1 MELSIPTLNLEIHY
15 LRRLQNYQLCDGRL
29 CNQQYKCFNFFEKA
43 NSLVSVSGVD
53 KGGVQGV
60 RTPPRAHPYTFT
72 TE

>member
-1 MELSIPTLNLEIHY
+1 MILEL
-15 LRRLQNYQLCDGRL
+15 RL
-29 CNQQYKCFNFFEKA
+29 
-43 NSLVSVSGVD
+43 STVSSYVLSDLPGFTMITPSGVD

>member
-1 MELSIPTLNLEIHY
+1 MSQKSTEVATKNVAYCVQKIFCEHSY
-15 LRRLQNYQLCDGRL
+15 L
-29 CNQQYKCFNFFEKA
+29 QYSSATHVRNRA
-43 NSLVSVSGVD
+43 VSGLVISGVD

>member
-53 KGGVQGV
+53 KGGGPGGPD
-60 RTPPRAHPYTFT
+60 PPQSSSIYFYN
-72 TE
+72 